1 MIPILSKTVFG
12 HVIGSRPAWSVS
24 QSAINSQRELLAES
38 LLTSVYQGIINV
50 WFFEH
55 LARFVFL

>member
-12 HVIGSRPAWSVS
+12 HVIGSRPAWLVS

-50 WFFEH
+50 WFLEH